1 MKLQLLCFFIFGV
14 FLLEFLS
21 VESSDEVSDVRTD
34 KIKSRRR
41 RDTESSSYFYYQ
53 EPEYPRDCKEVYEQ
67 CDDQTESGIFM
78 IQPDGAPEPFAVYCN
93 NSIDGG
99 GWTVFLRRV
108 DGTVNFYRDW
118 NDYKKGFGF
127 LRREFWL
134 GNDNIA
140 YLTNQGNY
148 ELRIDMNNVNG
159 KPYYANYNL
168 FRISDESSNYRLTDL
183 GDYLSESTANYDA
196 MAYNRN
202 MSFTTRDRDNDN
214 KSSYNCASKWYGAW
228 WYNNCHYT
236 HLTSLYF
243 GATGNHQSIEW
254 YNLPES
260 RYNLK
265 YAEMKLRPLP

>member
-1 MKLQLLCFFIFGV
+1 MRVQFWSS
-14 FLLEFLS
+14 FLLIGVIFELGFT
-21 VESSDEVSDVRTD
+21 EASDQVDDLEVFNNE
-34 KIKSRRR
+34 KISRQR

-53 EPEYPRDCKEVYEQ
+53 EHQYPRDCKEVYEQ

-78 IQPDGAPEPFAVYCN
+78 IQPDGAPEPFEVYCN

-99 GWTVFLRRV
+99 AWTVFLRRV
-108 DGTVNFYRDW
+108 DGAVNFYRYW

-159 KPYYANYNL
+159 KPYYAKYNL

-183 GDYLSESTANYDA
+183 GDYLSESTASEYK
-196 MAYNRN
+196 YC
-202 MSFTTRDRDNDN
+202 TV
-214 KSSYNCASKWYGAW
+214 
-228 WYNNCHYT
+228 
-236 HLTSLYF
+236 
-243 GATGNHQSIEW
+243 
-254 YNLPES
+254 NLQ
-260 RYNLK
+260 
-265 YAEMKLRPLP
+265 